1 MDGAD
6 NVQGFIIPGS
16 GHRVADEAR
25 GGVPAALKPF
35 LAPVP

>member
-1 MDGAD
+1 MNGAD
-6 NVQGFIIPGS
+6 NVQGVIISGS
-16 GHRVADEAR
+16 GHWVAHEAL